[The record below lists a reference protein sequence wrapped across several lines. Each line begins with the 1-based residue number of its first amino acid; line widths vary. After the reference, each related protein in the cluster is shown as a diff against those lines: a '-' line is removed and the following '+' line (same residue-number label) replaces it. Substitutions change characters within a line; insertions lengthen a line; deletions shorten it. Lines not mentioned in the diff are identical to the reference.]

1 MKCIVLTYTEQNGE
15 HIPCNTFTIFI
26 FFNEKQQFY
35 YAVCICQYNMHRH
48 VTIFIP
54 KCLLIL
60 QEETL
65 DIIQFIHLML
75 QKGKLKTKK
84 SEFLSRVTKIHSS
97 ELYSQ
102 LSLWTSKLPPLYHRL
117 CICFACVFPNLILKK
132 KNYIKLKEW

>member
-48 VTIFIP
+48 VTIFF
-54 KCLLIL
+54 
-60 QEETL
+60 QNATNMAGDTL